1 MPNGSGPGAAMPPS
15 VFAAV
20 LLGAALHATWNA
32 IVKGGTEP
40 LLSTVLVAAGSAS
53 IAAAVLPF
61 LPLPAPASWPY
72 IACSATVQVL
82 YFALVAGAYR
92 AADMSLAY
100 PLMRGTAPALVA
112 MVGALW
118 LGEHLS
124 PGAWAG
130 IALICAGVL
139 GMALVARGHASAAGT
154 AVALANACV
163 IATYTLIDG
172 AGVRLSG
179 APVAYAMWL
188 FLLNGVPLVA
198 WALIARG
205 PALRRYARA
214 NPRPGLV
221 GGLGNLGSYGLALW
235 AMTDA
240 PVAVVAALRET
251 SILFAMAI
259 AGLFLGET
267 ITRGRLA
274 AAAVIAL
281 GAVSLRLA

>member
-1 MPNGSGPGAAMPPS
+1 
-15 VFAAV
+15 
-20 LLGAALHATWNA
+20 
-32 IVKGGTEP
+32 
-40 LLSTVLVAAGSAS
+40 
-53 IAAAVLPF
+53 
-61 LPLPAPASWPY
+61 
-72 IACSATVQVL
+72 
-82 YFALVAGAYR
+82 
-92 AADMSLAY
+92 
-100 PLMRGTAPALVA
+100 
-112 MVGALW
+112 
-118 LGEHLS
+118 
-124 PGAWAG
+124 
-130 IALICAGVL
+130 
-139 GMALVARGHASAAGT
+139 
-154 AVALANACV
+154 
-163 IATYTLIDG
+163 
-172 AGVRLSG
+172 
-179 APVAYAMWL
+179 MWL